1 MAGPKE
7 HQAGNQTTLI
17 FKGSLSGIIG
27 AFLGMVISLIVNCTL
42 VEISLSAFF
51 SMYFGIL
58 FIAVGVIILWR
69 ILGQESTDG
78 TQTKRLQLTC
88 FAILIIL
95 SGLVCFVLERNWFV
109 GLTALSKVPLYTI
122 LGVSVAFALT
132 FSVVDLINYVLGF
145 LQVSIAKPLV
155 ESTSQVYSVLMLAL
169 VMGGIFG
176 FVFGMMDVEDEVSYQ
191 MDLSLKREESY
202 CYPIGAVLGCAGG
215 VMNEYFRKQAEL
227 AMKTEWDEDI

>member
-1 MAGPKE
+1 M
-7 HQAGNQTTLI
+7 LI
-17 FKGSLSGIIG
+17 FRGSVSGLVG
-27 AFLGMVISLIVNCTL
+27 AFLGMIISLIVNCTL

-69 ILGQESTDG
+69 ILGQDG
-78 TQTKRLQLTC
+78 VSDGQGKRMQLTV
-88 FAILIIL
+88 FALLIII
-95 SGLVCFVLERNWFV
+95 SGVVCFVLERNWFV
-109 GLTALSKVPLYTI
+109 GLTPLSKVPLYTI

-155 ESTSQVYSVLMLAL
+155 ESTSQVYAVLMVAL

-176 FVFGMMDVEDEVSYQ
+176 FIFGVMDVEDEVSYQ
-191 MDLSLKREESY
+191 IRLALLREEHY
-202 CYPIGAVLGCAGG
+202 CYPIGAVLGGVAGFA
-215 VMNEYFRKQAEL
+215 NEYLAE
-227 AMKTEWDEDI
+227 KENRYHSTNPEFDDEI